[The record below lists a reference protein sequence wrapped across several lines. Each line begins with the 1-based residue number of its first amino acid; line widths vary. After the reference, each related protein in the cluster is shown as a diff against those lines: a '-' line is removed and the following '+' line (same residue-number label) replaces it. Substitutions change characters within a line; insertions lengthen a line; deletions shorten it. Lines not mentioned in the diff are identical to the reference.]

1 MKRNEMEYRTGL
13 GAGGWREMEGKGQQ
27 EEEVEGEG
35 KGCSIS
41 SRLAQCPGCDLL
53 PETVSR
59 GRLRGRPERRA
70 LRRRRLPILN
80 KR

>member
-1 MKRNEMEYRTGL
+1 MKRNGMEYRTGL
-13 GAGGWREMEGKGQQ
+13 VQPGEVGGRKE
-27 EEEVEGEG
+27 EG

-59 GRLRGRPERRA
+59 TVYETGSNAE
-70 LRRRRLPILN
+70 RRRLPILN

>member
-1 MKRNEMEYRTGL
+1 MKRNGMEYRTGL
-13 GAGGWREMEGKGQQ
+13 VQLGEVSR
-27 EEEVEGEG
+27 EEERGGEEEEEEEG

-59 GRLRGRPERRA
+59 IVYEADPNSE
-70 LRRRRLPILN
+70 RRRLPILN

>member
-1 MKRNEMEYRTGL
+1 MKRNGMEYRTGL
-13 GAGGWREMEGKGQQ
+13 VQLGEVRGGGREE
-27 EEEVEGEG
+27 EG

-59 GRLRGRPERRA
+59 IVYETDPNTE
-70 LRRRRLPILN
+70 RRRLPILN